1 MSEPP
6 RSLASRSTRIVVALA
21 AVLLQIALAFY
32 YVGLTVLVVPTPTF
46 FGFWLAWV
54 IEFAIVLWLA
64 IRHPWIAPIVPA
76 ISFVALWLVLGYGET
91 NLGWGA

>member
-1 MSEPP
+1 MSEPS
-6 RSLASRSTRIVVALA
+6 RSLGYRSVRVVVAIA

-32 YVGLTVLVVPTPTF
+32 YLGLTVLVVPGPTF
-46 FGFWLAWV
+46 FVFWLAWV
-54 IEFAIVLWLA
+54 IEFVIVLWLA

-76 ISFVALWLVLGYGET
+76 ISLVALWLILGYGEA